1 MSTSKVPLYIVLP
14 LALTSQFSA
23 AQEPTEVQ
31 EITVIGRQEFLETQF
46 TARREASTVDAAKLI
61 NQVPGGGAA
70 SNGPLTGQIQY
81 RGMQGPR
88 VNVRVDGMLIHG
100 GGPNWMAPPLHHIP
114 AALMEELVVE
124 QGIPSIATGGGIG
137 GAVTGVWK
145 RPAFNSGD
153 GWNFSGDTEAGFS
166 SVDGGT
172 SLAGVFGASTRNH
185 RLYLQ
190 ASLDEGDNYDTPN
203 GEVAATQY
211 DRRMLGLGYGF
222 QSGIHEFDIN
232 FHRLHTDDTGTP
244 SLPMDIDWF
253 DTDMWNAVYRTQL
266 DSLGIEARVY
276 GSSVDHGMSNYL
288 LRTAPDFSSLPL
300 PPFAGDDKRRVLA
313 DSQETGYK
321 LTFDMPLGVGD
332 LTFGLEGKTGEENAT
347 VYDPDFG
354 PFFVDNFSNIDV
366 NSQSLF
372 AQWSATLNRQW
383 YVEAGIRK
391 ARVKMEAGEV
401 DAFPAK
407 LVDMNPDMWPMGTPP
422 RAVWMLREGFN
433 AGDRSKQDHNTDVV
447 LKARYQMSDN
457 LVVEL
462 GAAQKQRS
470 PIYQERFLWIP
481 LEANAGVGDG
491 NNYVGDPNLDP
502 ESSLQF
508 ELGLDWDF
516 GNWYFSPR
524 FYRRKVDDFIQGVPA
539 TDMAVI
545 GVSKN
550 ANGDPTPLMFAN
562 TEATFHGIDLTYG
575 FELSDL
581 WRVEGLATYVRGER
595 DDINDNLFR
604 ITPPSY
610 HATLIYDSSDFVA
623 RIEEVFTDRQNHLSA
638 TNTLDPDNPNNSFV
652 PTDSYWLTNVNLSW
666 YVNSNLTLTAGAEN
680 LFDEDYI
687 DPLSGFNRVLGSHI
701 PQGSQLYGT
710 GRNLFGR
717 LQYNW

>member
-1 MSTSKVPLYIVLP
+1 
-14 LALTSQFSA
+14 
-23 AQEPTEVQ
+23 
-31 EITVIGRQEFLETQF
+31 
-46 TARREASTVDAAKLI
+46 
-61 NQVPGGGAA
+61 
-70 SNGPLTGQIQY
+70 
-81 RGMQGPR
+81 
-88 VNVRVDGMLIHG
+88 
-100 GGPNWMAPPLHHIP
+100 
-114 AALMEELVVE
+114 
-124 QGIPSIATGGGIG
+124 
-137 GAVTGVWK
+137 
-145 RPAFNSGD
+145 
-153 GWNFSGDTEAGFS
+153 
-166 SVDGGT
+166 
-172 SLAGVFGASTRNH
+172 
-185 RLYLQ
+185 
-190 ASLDEGDNYDTPN
+190 
-203 GEVAATQY
+203 
-211 DRRMLGLGYGF
+211 
-222 QSGIHEFDIN
+222 
-232 FHRLHTDDTGTP
+232 
-244 SLPMDIDWF
+244 
-253 DTDMWNAVYRTQL
+253 
-266 DSLGIEARVY
+266 
-276 GSSVDHGMSNYL
+276 
-288 LRTAPDFSSLPL
+288 
-300 PPFAGDDKRRVLA
+300 
-313 DSQETGYK
+313 
-321 LTFDMPLGVGD
+321 
-332 LTFGLEGKTGEENAT
+332 
-347 VYDPDFG
+347 
-354 PFFVDNFSNIDV
+354 
-366 NSQSLF
+366 
-372 AQWSATLNRQW
+372 
-383 YVEAGIRK
+383 
-391 ARVKMEAGEV
+391 
-401 DAFPAK
+401 
-407 LVDMNPDMWPMGTPP
+407 
-422 RAVWMLREGFN
+422 
-433 AGDRSKQDHNTDVV
+433 
-447 LKARYQMSDN
+447 MSDN